1 MTSYNINPTARSFD
15 LVAETLH
22 YLANK
27 ISALKEQE
35 EQWQEQ
41 NEEEDMIIEEINDYV
56 IAKDLDE
63 NAQRLE
69 EIASDFIPLLSQRPF
84 PLKDVIEYINSNENL
99 ITFALNVYEND
110 LLESKS
116 KIQERIERMKDS
128 MNVKDAAYKELFF
141 EQYCK
146 TENLDRL
153 LANIEDFDS
162 HNLGR
167 RLS

>member
-15 LVAETLH
+15 LVAEALH

-27 ISALKEQE
+27 ISALKEQV

-41 NEEEDMIIEEINDYV
+41 NEEEDIIIEEINDYV

-69 EIASDFIPLLSQRPF
+69 EIARDFIPLLSQTPF
-84 PLKDVIEYINSNENL
+84 PVEAVVSYIDSNESL
-99 ITFALNVYEND
+99 ISFALNVYKND

-141 EQYCK
+141 NDYCK

-153 LANIEDFDS
+153 LANIEEFDNR
-162 HNLGR
+162 NLGR
-167 RLS
+167 RFR

>member
-15 LVAETLH
+15 LVAEALH

-69 EIASDFIPLLSQRPF
+69 EIARDFIPLLSQRPF
-84 PLKDVIEYINSNENL
+84 PLKDVIEYIN
-99 ITFALNVYEND
+99 F
-110 LLESKS
+110 
-116 KIQERIERMKDS
+116 
-128 MNVKDAAYKELFF
+128 
-141 EQYCK
+141 
-146 TENLDRL
+146 
-153 LANIEDFDS
+153 
-162 HNLGR
+162 
-167 RLS
+167 

>member
-15 LVAETLH
+15 LVAEALH

-69 EIASDFIPLLSQRPF
+69 EIARDLIPLLSQRPF

-141 EQYCK
+141 NDYCK

>member
-15 LVAETLH
+15 LVAEALH

-69 EIASDFIPLLSQRPF
+69 EIARDFIPLLSQRPF

-110 LLESKS
+110 LRESKS
-116 KIQERIERMKDS
+116 KIQERIDGMKDS

>member
-15 LVAETLH
+15 LVAEALH

-69 EIASDFIPLLSQRPF
+69 EIARDFIPLLSQRPF

-116 KIQERIERMKDS
+116 KIQERIERMKDG

>member
-15 LVAETLH
+15 LVVEALH

-41 NEEEDMIIEEINDYV
+41 NEEEDIIIEEINDYV

-69 EIASDFIPLLSQRPF
+69 EIARDFIPL
-84 PLKDVIEYINSNENL
+84 
-99 ITFALNVYEND
+99 A
-110 LLESKS
+110 
-116 KIQERIERMKDS
+116 
-128 MNVKDAAYKELFF
+128 
-141 EQYCK
+141 
-146 TENLDRL
+146 
-153 LANIEDFDS
+153 
-162 HNLGR
+162 
-167 RLS
+167 

>member
-15 LVAETLH
+15 LVAEALH

-41 NEEEDMIIEEINDYV
+41 NEEEDIIIEEINDYV

-69 EIASDFIPLLSQRPF
+69 EIARDYIPLLSQTPF
-84 PLKDVIEYINSNENL
+84 PVEAVVSYI
-99 ITFALNVYEND
+99 
-110 LLESKS
+110 
-116 KIQERIERMKDS
+116 
-128 MNVKDAAYKELFF
+128 
-141 EQYCK
+141 
-146 TENLDRL
+146 
-153 LANIEDFDS
+153 DF
-162 HNLGR
+162 
-167 RLS
+167 

>member
-15 LVAETLH
+15 LVAEALH

-69 EIASDFIPLLSQRPF
+69 EIARDFIPLLSQRPF